1 MQLEFRSAVPEDAGA
16 CIDLRGRTRQNAFSE
31 DALAGLGI
39 TRATWAEGIRDGS
52 CPGHVCQSG
61 DGLVGMAFA
70 DRDSGEV
77 VVVAVLPEFES
88 LGIGKQLLERTLQD
102 LKAHGH
108 TRSFLGCNSDP
119 SSRSHGFYR
128 RLGWCPTGEFDAL
141 GDEVLA
147 LSLDRFDAGQ

>member
-31 DALAGLGI
+31 EALAELGI
-39 TRATWAEGIRDGS
+39 TRTTWAQGIRDGS
-52 CPGHVCQSG
+52 CPGHVCQSEG
-61 DGLVGMAFA
+61 CVVGMAFA

-88 LGIGKQLLERTLQD
+88 LGIGKRLLERTQQD
-102 LKAHGH
+102 LKDHGH
-108 TRSFLGCNSDP
+108 KRAFLGCNSDP

-141 GDEVLA
+141 GDEVLSRE
-147 LSLDRFDAGQ
+147 L